1 MRIVA
6 GTSMIAHA
14 LLGLQSAPSVLSV
27 LWIAVGSLLIPG
39 LWTPVAGLLTAVL
52 AMWNT
57 ISQPSDRWGCILL
70 ATIGAA
76 LAFVGPGAWS
86 LDARIFGWTRIE
98 IRGRKS

>member
-1 MRIVA
+1 MRLVA
-6 GTSMIAHA
+6 GISMIAHA
-14 LLGLQSAPSVLSV
+14 SLGLQSGPSVLSI
-27 LWIAVGSLLIPG
+27 LWIALGTLLIPG
-39 LWTPVAGLLTAVL
+39 LWTPIAGLLTAVL

-57 ISQPSDRWGCILL
+57 ISQPGDRWACILL

>member
-1 MRIVA
+1 MV
-6 GTSMIAHA
+6 AHA
-14 LLGLQSAPSVLSV
+14 LPGLQSGPSVLSV
-27 LWIAVGSLLIPG
+27 LWIAAGTLLIPG

-52 AMWNT
+52 AMWNS
-57 ISQPSDRWGCILL
+57 ISQQGDRSASIFL
-70 ATIGAA
+70 ATIGVA